1 MGADTVICALGGCT
15 ILAGILWQLYAKRHY
30 AALARRAVRNGR
42 RLPSRGTVGLA
53 GAGTLILTGLALV
66 AVTLFL

>member
-1 MGADTVICALGGCT
+1 MGADTVICSLGACT

-30 AALARRAVRNGR
+30 AAVARRAVRKNR

-53 GAGTLILTGLALV
+53 GTSTLILTGLSMAAV
-66 AVTLFL
+66 ALFL